1 MYNYVVTAHKPSTVV
16 SSVRASFSAP
26 DETNLILNKTTRLEF
41 YTLVPNGLKLFMD
54 LPVYARISAME
65 VYRPRGCTTDLL
77 FVATA
82 RYQYFVLS
90 YDVENQKLISEAT
103 GNFKYRV
110 GRPAELG
117 VLSVMDPSCRMIGL
131 YAYQGLLTV
140 MPMVTNSGKQ
150 KQQLNKSSQQLR
162 RDSRI
167 SQPVGTIQKPFNL
180 RLKELLIRSMVLLY
194 NTELP
199 TIAIL
204 YEDSKNQC
212 HIKTYRINLKEK
224 ECIDNPWKL
233 TNIDDTSNLLV
244 AVPKGGF
251 LIVQSKTIIYYDGN
265 FRPRQIDLEFPT
277 AARGIA
283 AVDDDGSRY
292 LIGDVFGQ
300 LILIVLPDTGDLYT
314 HFLGKISVPSSLL
327 YLDHSYVFV
336 GSHFGDS
343 QLIRLRQD
351 KNEQG
356 FLLDILE
363 KFINLSPI
371 QDFCVV
377 NLERQG
383 QGQVITCS
391 GGSRDGS
398 LRIIRNGVGITVQA
412 TLDMSG
418 INGIWSLRPRFDA
431 DYDDMLV
438 ISFIGAT
445 RILKLSQGEELEEID
460 QYCGFDMTRSTISTA
475 NIIGNLLAQ
484 VTETSVRL
492 IDLNNQR
499 VTSEWNPPALS
510 KITVADINP
519 TQVVVALGGGNL
531 VYFEIKGL
539 DLVEI
544 KSTTLEYEISCVNIS
559 PLDINKP
566 INSTVVA
573 VGLWT
578 IIGVQILRL
587 PTLEIIANQPLEG
600 TAITRSVLLTT
611 FEYNHYLI
619 AALGDGQL
627 FHFIFTPETGRLSE
641 KKQLSL
647 GTQPIMLTSFT
658 SNGMNHVFAASDRP
672 TVIYSSNKKLLY
684 SNVNTKDV
692 TYMCPFR
699 PTPMATSLV
708 ITHEEGLTIGSIDEI
723 QKLHI
728 RTIPLNEMPR
738 RIFHQEYSNTIGILT
753 TRPVPDPETGIQEHL
768 SFFKIL
774 DDQSFEFY
782 DWSEML
788 PHEWVHCLTSVK
800 FDQEKEAAPEYYI
813 VGTSFVFPNEPES
826 ERGRI
831 LVFHVDK
838 EAEHAHKLRLVH
850 QKEVRG
856 AVFTCAPFNG
866 KLLAGINSKVI
877 VLEWNSQEG
886 EEQLTEVCSYRE
898 LTMALHVVSRGH
910 FVIVG
915 DLMRSVT
922 LLAYKETEKGEKMLE
937 LISKDYNQNWL
948 LAIEALDDEEFIAS
962 DADHNLFTL
971 RKNSDSTDEEERKK
985 LEEVG
990 AFHLGDQINR
1000 IRHGSLAMNNPDI
1013 EPIASRTLLFCTV
1026 SGAIGVIATI
1036 SEERFNFLQKLEHCI
1051 DKTIGPIGGLTHSD
1065 WRVFQNEYR
1074 SREVRDFIDG
1084 DLIESFLDLPRKDM
1098 AEIAGT
1104 LGKKVDDLLKIV
1116 EEYTRIH

>member
-1 MYNYVVTAHKPSTVV
+1 G
-16 SSVRASFSAP
+16 R
-26 DETNLILNKTTRLEF
+26 
-41 YTLVPNGLKLFMD
+41 
-54 LPVYARISAME
+54 
-65 VYRPRGCTTDLL
+65 TTDLL

-90 YDVENQKLISEAT
+90 YDVENQKLITEAT
-103 GNFKYRV
+103 GNFVNRV
-110 GRPAELG
+110 GKPAELG
-117 VLSVMDPSCRMIGL
+117 PLSAIDPNCKMIGL
-131 YAYQGLLTV
+131 YAYHGLLTV
-140 MPMVTNSGKQ
+140 MPMITSSGKQ
-150 KQQLNKSSQQLR
+150 KQQLNKSSQQIR
-162 RDSRI
+162 RDARNN
-167 SQPVGTIQKPFNL
+167 QPIGTIQKPFNL
-180 RLKELLIRSMVLLY
+180 RLKELLIRSMVLLH
-194 NTELP
+194 NTDLP

-204 YEDSKNQC
+204 YEDSKERC
-212 HIKTYRINLKEK
+212 HIKTYTINLKEK
-224 ECIDNPWKL
+224 EFVEGPWKL
-233 TNIDDTSNLLV
+233 NDIDDTSNLLV
-244 AVPKGGF
+244 SVPKGGF
-251 LIVQSKTIIYYDGN
+251 LIVQSKTIVYYDGN
-265 FRPRQIDLEFPT
+265 FKARQIDLEFPT

-300 LILIVLPDTGDLYT
+300 LILIVLPDTGELYT

-371 QDFCVV
+371 QDFCIV

-418 INGIWSLRPRFDA
+418 INGIWSLRPHFDA
-431 DYDDMLV
+431 DYDDMMV
-438 ISFIGAT
+438 ISFIGET
-445 RILKLSQGEELEEID
+445 RILKLSQGEELEEVN
-460 QYCGFDMTRSTISTA
+460 QYCGFDMSRSTIATS

-492 IDLNNQR
+492 VDLNNQR

-519 TQVVVALGGGNL
+519 TQVVVALGGGSL
-531 VYFEIKGL
+531 IYFEIKGL
-539 DLVEI
+539 ELVEI
-544 KSTTLEYEISCVNIS
+544 KSTKLEYEVSCVNIS
-559 PLDINKP
+559 PLDINNP

-587 PTLEIIANQPLEG
+587 PTLEIIASQPLEG

-768 SFFKIL
+768 SFFKVL

-782 DWSEML
+782 DWFQML
-788 PHEWVHCLTSVK
+788 PHESVHCLTSVK
-800 FDQEKEAAPEYYI
+800 FDHEREEAPEYYV
-813 VGTSFVFPNEPES
+813 VGTSFAFPNETES
-826 ERGRI
+826 LRGRI
-831 LVFHVDK
+831 LIFHVDK
-838 EAEHAHKLRLVH
+838 VDHAPKLKLVH
-850 QKEVRG
+850 DKEMRG

-866 KLLAGINSKVI
+866 KLLVGVNSTVI
-877 VLEWNSQEG
+877 VLEWNPEEG
-886 EEQLTEVCSYRE
+886 KEMLTEVCNYVNF
-898 LTMALHVVSRGH
+898 TMALHVVARGH
-910 FVIVG
+910 FVVVG
-915 DLMRSVT
+915 DLLRSVS
-922 LLAYKETEKGEKMLE
+922 LLAYKELEKGEKVLE
-937 LISKDYNQNWL
+937 LIANDYNQNWL
-948 LAIEALDDEEFIAS
+948 SAVEALDDDEFIAA
-962 DADHNLFTL
+962 DTDHNLFTL
-971 RKNSDSTDEEERKK
+971 KRNSDSTDEDERRK

-990 AFHLGDQINR
+990 AFHLGDLINR
-1000 IRHGSLAMNNPDI
+1000 IRH
-1013 EPIASRTLLFCTV
+1013 
-1026 SGAIGVIATI
+1026 
-1036 SEERFNFLQKLEHCI
+1036 
-1051 DKTIGPIGGLTHSD
+1051 
-1065 WRVFQNEYR
+1065 
-1074 SREVRDFIDG
+1074 
-1084 DLIESFLDLPRKDM
+1084 
-1098 AEIAGT
+1098 
-1104 LGKKVDDLLKIV
+1104 
-1116 EEYTRIH
+1116 

>member
-65 VYRPRGCTTDLL
+65 GRTTDLL

-90 YDVENQKLISEAT
+90 YDVENQKLITEAT
-103 GNFKYRV
+103 GNFVNRV
-110 GRPAELG
+110 GKPAELG
-117 VLSVMDPSCRMIGL
+117 PLSAIDPNCKMIGL
-131 YAYQGLLTV
+131 YAYHGLLTV
-140 MPMVTNSGKQ
+140 MPMITSSGKQ
-150 KQQLNKSSQQLR
+150 KQQLNKSTQQIR
-162 RDSRI
+162 REARNN
-167 SQPVGTIQKPFNL
+167 QPIGTIQKPFNL
-180 RLKELLIRSMVLLY
+180 RLKELLIRSMVLLH
-194 NTELP
+194 NTDLP

-204 YEDSKNQC
+204 HEDSKERC
-212 HIKTYRINLKEK
+212 HIKTYTINLKEK
-224 ECIDNPWKL
+224 EFVDGPWKL
-233 TNIDDTSNLLV
+233 NDIDDTSNLLV
-244 AVPKGGF
+244 SVPKGGI
-251 LIVQSKTIIYYDGN
+251 LIVQSKTIVYYDGN
-265 FRPRQIDLEFPT
+265 FKARQIDLEFPT

-300 LILIVLPDTGDLYT
+300 LILIVLPDTGELYS

-371 QDFCVV
+371 QDFCIV

-412 TLDMSG
+412 TMDMSG
-418 INGIWSLRPRFDA
+418 INGIWSLRPNFDA
-431 DYDDMLV
+431 DYDDMMV
-438 ISFIGAT
+438 ISFIGET
-445 RILKLSQGEELEEID
+445 RILKLSQGEELEEVN
-460 QYCGFDMTRSTISTA
+460 QYCGFDMSRPTIATS
-475 NIIGNLLAQ
+475 NIVGNLLAQ

-519 TQVVVALGGGNL
+519 TQVVVALGGGSL
-531 VYFEIKGL
+531 IYFEIRGL

-544 KSTTLEYEISCVNIS
+544 KSTKLEYEVSCVNIS
-559 PLDINKP
+559 PLDINNP

-699 PTPMATSLV
+699 PTSMATSLV

-738 RIFHQEYSNTIGILT
+738 RIFHQECSNTIGILT

-768 SFFKIL
+768 SFFKVL
-774 DDQSFEFY
+774 DDQSFEF
-782 DWSEML
+782 
-788 PHEWVHCLTSVK
+788 HCLTSVK
-800 FDQEKEAAPEYYI
+800 FDHEREEAPEYYV
-813 VGTSFVFPNEPES
+813 VGTSFAFPNETEPF
-826 ERGRI
+826 RGRI

-838 EAEHAHKLRLVH
+838 VDHAPKLKLAH
-850 QKEVRG
+850 EKEMRG
-856 AVFTCAPFNG
+856 AVFACAPFNG
-866 KLLAGINSKVI
+866 KLLV
-877 VLEWNSQEG
+877 EG
-886 EEQLTEVCSYRE
+886 KGKLTEVCNYVNF
-898 LTMALHVVSRGH
+898 TMALHVVARGH
-910 FVIVG
+910 FVVVG
-915 DLMRSVT
+915 DLLRSVT
-922 LLAYKETEKGEKMLE
+922 LLAYKELENGEKVLE
-937 LISKDYNQNWL
+937 LIANDYNQNWL
-948 LAIEALDDEEFIAS
+948 SAVEALDDDEFIAA
-962 DADHNLFTL
+962 DTDHNLFTL
-971 RKNSDSTDEEERKK
+971 KRNSDSTDEEERRK

-990 AFHLGDQINR
+990 AFHLGDLINR
-1000 IRHGSLAMNNPDI
+1000 IRHGSLAMNNPDF
-1013 EPIASRTLLFCTV
+1013 EPIASKTLLFGTV

-1036 SEERFNFLQKLEHCI
+1036 SEDRFKFLQKLEHCI
-1051 DKTIGPIGGLTHSD
+1051 DKTVGPIGGLTHSD
-1065 WRVFQNEYR
+1065 WRIFQNEYR
-1074 SREVRDFIDG
+1074 SREVRDFVDG

-1098 AEIAGT
+1098 AEIAIT
-1104 LGKKVDDLLKIV
+1104 LGKKVDDLLKTV
-1116 EEYTRIH
+1116 EEYTRMH